1 MPDCSMKKHWTLE
14 GLTQLGYWASVTH
27 KKPSCVP
34 HVLLSSIA
42 KLSTENSVSL
52 VISSRG
58 VGKAKSNHFLF
69 GAIQTHTL
77 KISS

>member
-1 MPDCSMKKHWTLE
+1 MPDCSMKKHCALE
-14 GLTQLGYWASVTH
+14 GLTQLGYWAGVTH

-34 HVLLSSIA
+34 HVLSSYIA
-42 KLSTENSVSL
+42 KLSTENSVGL

-58 VGKAKSNHFLF
+58 VGKAKSSHFLF
-69 GAIQTHTL
+69 REIQTHTL